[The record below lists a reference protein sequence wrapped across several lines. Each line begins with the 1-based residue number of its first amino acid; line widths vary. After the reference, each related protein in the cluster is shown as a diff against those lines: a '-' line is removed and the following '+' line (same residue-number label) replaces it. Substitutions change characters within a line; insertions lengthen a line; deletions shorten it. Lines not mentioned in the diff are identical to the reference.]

1 VSATR
6 LLVVA
11 NRTAGSPELLDALR
25 EHASRGPIAVTLV
38 VPATW
43 EVVDPHGGRQTAER
57 NLAAALKRLRAAG
70 MEAEGAIGDPDPIVA
85 VRDIWDPD
93 LFDEIIVSTLP
104 VSVSRWLK
112 LDLPRRVERLTGQEV
127 THVIASETPVPESGR
142 AEPRIRA

>member
-11 NRTAGSPELLDALR
+11 NRTAGSPELWDALC
-25 EHASRGPIAVTLV
+25 EYASRGPIAITLI

-85 VRDIWDPD
+85 VREIWDPA

-112 LDLPRRVERLTGQEV
+112 LDLPRRVARLTGRKV
-127 THVIASETPVPESGR
+127 THVIASAAPAEEIGR